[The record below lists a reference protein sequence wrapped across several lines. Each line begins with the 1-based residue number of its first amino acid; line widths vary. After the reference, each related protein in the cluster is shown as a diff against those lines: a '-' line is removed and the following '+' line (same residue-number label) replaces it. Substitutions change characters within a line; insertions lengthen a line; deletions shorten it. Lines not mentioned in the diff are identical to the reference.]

1 LILFDK
7 RGTGLSDR
15 VSNDRLPTLEQRMDD
30 VRAVLDAAGSE
41 QAAVF
46 GASEGGNL
54 SILFAAAHP
63 ERVHALVLQAVYAR
77 RLWSP
82 DYPWAPTPEQ
92 RERDTEL
99 IEREWAGEM
108 DVSQLAPS
116 AAADPALMR
125 RITTFFRRSAS
136 PGAAVAL
143 NRMNAQIDTRS
154 LLPTIRVPTLVLHR
168 IGDREVDV
176 EEERWIASQIPGA
189 KYIELPGDD
198 HLPWIGDSD
207 SLLDD
212 VEEFLTGIRRRPDPD
227 RVLATVLFTDIVAS
241 TERAA
246 VLGDRRWREL
256 LAAHHAAVR
265 NQLELWSGRE
275 IDTAG
280 DGFLASFDGPARA
293 IRCAC
298 SIRDQVRTL
307 GLEIRTGLHTGECE
321 RVGDKLEGLAVHTG
335 ARVAALARPNEV
347 LVSRTVKDLVAGSGI
362 EFRERGTH
370 SLKGVPGE
378 WELFAVS

>member
-30 VRAVLDAAGSE
+30 LRAVLDAAGSE
-41 QAAVF
+41 RAAVF

-63 ERVHALVLQAVYAR
+63 ERVHALVLQAVYAK

-92 RERDTEL
+92 RELDTQL

-108 DVSQLAPS
+108 DVNQLAPS

-125 RITTFFRRSAS
+125 RITTLFRRSAS

-143 NRMNAQIDTRS
+143 NRMNAQIDTRAV
-154 LLPTIRVPTLVLHR
+154 LPTIQVPTVVIQR
-168 IGDREVDV
+168 VGDREVSV
-176 EEERWIASQIPGA
+176 EEERWIARQIPAA
-189 KYIELPGDD
+189 KYVELPGDD

-207 SLLDD
+207 LLLDE
-212 VEEFLTGIRRRPDPD
+212 VQEFLTGIRRGPDPD
-227 RVLATVLFTDIVAS
+227 RILATVLFTDMVGS

-246 VLGDRRWREL
+246 TLGDGRWREL
-256 LAAHHAAVR
+256 LAAHHAVVR
-265 NQLELWSGRE
+265 DQLDRWQGRE
-275 IDTAG
+275 IDTTG

-298 SIRDQVRTL
+298 AIRDQVLAL
-307 GLEIRTGLHTGECE
+307 GIELRAGIHTGECE
-321 RVGDKLEGLAVHTG
+321 RVGPKLEGLAVHIG
-335 ARVAALARPNEV
+335 ARVAALARPSEV
-347 LVSRTVKDLVAGSGI
+347 LVSQTVKDLVAGSGI
-362 EFRERGTH
+362 EFDSRGVH
-370 SLKGVPGE
+370 VMKGVPGE
-378 WELFAVS
+378 WQLFSVA